1 MPDRRMISKKLVTD
15 DSFLDMGF
23 AARALYFTLVA
34 CADDDGFV
42 NGPRSIV
49 RQIGATQADL
59 DELITYHYLF
69 LFESG
74 VVAIRHWKLMNSIPK
89 DRYHPTMFR
98 EEAKKISV
106 DRNGVYQMREESE
119 ESRGSDALYTE
130 CIQDDTKMYTECKQD
145 GNIPYTEVNIS
156 KDKLSKVNRVNIY
169 TDNNLSVND
178 CFPIHSVNINK
189 ELSTLSTRKVIPVVW
204 ERRES

>member
-59 DELITYHYLF
+59 DELIPNYLF
-69 LFESG
+69 LFDSG
-74 VVAIRHWKLMNSIPK
+74 VVAIRHWKMMNSIPK
-89 DRYHPTMFR
+89 DRYHPTLFR
-98 EEAKKISV
+98 DEAKMISS
-106 DRNGVYQMREESE
+106 DRNG
-119 ESRGSDALYTE
+119 
-130 CIQDDTKMYTECKQD
+130 
-145 GNIPYTEVNIS
+145 
-156 KDKLSKVNRVNIY
+156 IY
-169 TDNNLSVND
+169 VSV
-178 CFPIHSVNINK
+178 F
-189 ELSTLSTRKVIPVVW
+189 
-204 ERRES
+204 